1 MPFDFKQIIN
11 SLADGELLS
20 RDKARDAFN
29 YMMNG
34 DATGPQ
40 IGAFLMALRLR
51 GETIEEI
58 TGAVEAMRSK
68 ALNIKAPI
76 GAVDTCGTGGDT
88 AGTYN
93 ISTAAAIVLAA
104 CGVPV
109 AKHGNRAVSSK
120 SGSADVL
127 ETLGIN
133 IDADM
138 QIVNR
143 CLNELGI
150 SFLMATRHHSAARHV
165 GPARGSLGTR
175 TIFNLIG
182 PLSNPAETKFQVIG
196 VFDKKWNK
204 PMAEVLGSL
213 GSEHVWVVTGS
224 DGLDE
229 ITITGETHVAE
240 YKDGKINEFT
250 ICPEDAGLSCAPMSE
265 IEGGD
270 AEFNAAA
277 ILDILNGKKNA
288 YRDIVLLN
296 TAAAL
301 IVSGNAD
308 NLKEGVQIAAKAIDD
323 GLAKKKLEQ
332 WIELSNE
339 EVPVIEDA
347 VIENVDE

>member
-1 MPFDFKQIIN
+1 MALDFKKLI
-11 SLADGELLS
+11 SRLADGELLS
-20 RDKARDAFN
+20 RHMARDAFK

-68 ALNIKAPI
+68 ALTIKAPT

-104 CGVPV
+104 SGVPV

-133 IDADM
+133 IDAHM
-138 QIVNR
+138 LIVKR
-143 CLNELGI
+143 CLDELGI
-150 SFLMATRHHSAARHV
+150 SFLMATRHHNAARHV
-165 GPARGSLGTR
+165 GLARASLGTR

-182 PLSNPAETKFQVIG
+182 PLSNPADTKFQLIG
-196 VFDKKWNK
+196 VFDQKWNR
-204 PMAEVLGSL
+204 PMAQVLGTL

-229 ITITGETHVAE
+229 ITTTGDTHVAE
-240 YKDGKINEFT
+240 FKNGTVTEFT
-250 ICPEDAGLSCAPMSE
+250 ISPEDAGLERANMAD
-265 IEGGD
+265 IQGGD
-270 AEFNAAA
+270 ADYNAAA
-277 ILDILNGKKNA
+277 IISLLSGKKNA

-301 IVSGNAD
+301 LVAGKVKD
-308 NLKEGVQIAAKAIDD
+308 LKNGVTIAAEAIDS
-323 GLAKKKLEQ
+323 GKAKAMLAT

-339 EVPVIEDA
+339 EVPVSKD
-347 VIENVDE
+347 DE

>member
-1 MPFDFKQIIN
+1 MALDFKKLIAR
-11 SLADGELLS
+11 LADGEVLN
-20 RDKARDAFN
+20 RADARSAVQ
-29 YMMNG
+29 YMMDG

-40 IGAFLMALRLR
+40 IGAFLMALRVR
-51 GETIEEI
+51 GESIEEI

-68 ALNIKAPI
+68 ALTIKAPD

-127 ETLGIN
+127 ETLGVN

-138 QIVNR
+138 SIVKR
-143 CLNELGI
+143 CLYELGI

-165 GPARGSLGTR
+165 GPARASLGTR

-196 VFDKKWNK
+196 VFDEKWNR
-204 PMAEVLGSL
+204 PMAEVLGTL

-229 ITITGETHVAE
+229 ITITGDTHVAE
-240 YKDGKINEFT
+240 YKNGKISQFT
-250 ICPEDAGLSCAPMSE
+250 ISPEDAGLKRAALSD

-270 AEFNAAA
+270 AEYNAAA
-277 ILDILNGKKNA
+277 IWDIMGGKKNA

-301 IVSGNAD
+301 IVSGNASG
-308 NLKEGVQIAAKAIDD
+308 LKDGVQIATNAIDSGKAKA
-323 GLAKKKLEQ
+323 LLEN

-339 EVPVIEDA
+339 EPPVIEEDN
-347 VIENVDE
+347 E

>member
-1 MPFDFKQIIN
+1 MAVDIKQLIAH
-11 SLADGELLS
+11 LADGEILS
-20 RDKARDAFN
+20 REVARDAFL

-40 IGAFLMALRLR
+40 IGAFLMALRVR
-51 GETIEEI
+51 GERLEEI

-68 ALNIKAPI
+68 ALTIKAPE

-138 QIVNR
+138 IIVKR
-143 CLNELGI
+143 CLEELGI

-165 GPARGSLGTR
+165 GPARASLGTR

-182 PLSNPAETKFQVIG
+182 PLSNPAETKYQVIG
-196 VFDKKWNK
+196 VFDQKWNR
-204 PMAEVLGSL
+204 PMAEVLRTL

-229 ITITGETHVAE
+229 LTITGETHVAE
-240 YKDGKINEFT
+240 YKDGKVTEFT
-250 ICPEDAGLSCAPMSE
+250 VSPEDAGLERASLKD

-270 AEFNAAA
+270 AEYNANA
-277 ILDILNGKKNA
+277 IWDILKGKKNA

-301 IVSGNAD
+301 VVSGKAAD
-308 NLKEGVQIAAKAIDD
+308 LKEGVHIAAEAIDS
-323 GLAKKKLEQ
+323 GEARETLEK
-332 WIELSNE
+332 WIELSNQK
-339 EVPVIEDA
+339 PPEDK
-347 VIENVDE
+347 EDE

>member
-1 MPFDFKQIIN
+1 MSIDFKKTIAN
-11 SLADGELLS
+11 LADGNTLS
-20 RDKARDAFN
+20 REEARDAFE

-40 IGAFLMALRLR
+40 IGAFLMALRVR
-51 GETIEEI
+51 GEHLDEI

-68 ALNIKAPI
+68 ATTIKAPI

-138 QIVNR
+138 IIVKK
-143 CLNELGI
+143 CLDELGI

-165 GPARGSLGTR
+165 GPARASLGTR

-196 VFDKKWNK
+196 VFDQKWNR
-204 PMAEVLGSL
+204 PMAEVLGRL
-213 GSEHVWVVTGS
+213 GSKHVWVVTGS

-240 YKDGKINEFT
+240 YKDGKVTEFT
-250 ICPEDAGLSCAPMSE
+250 ITPEDAGLGRAKLKD

-270 AEFNAAA
+270 PEFNAAA
-277 ILDILNGKKNA
+277 IIDIMSGKKNA

-301 IVSGNAD
+301 IVSGKVD
-308 NLKEGVQIAAKAIDD
+308 NLKDGVRIAADAIDN
-323 GLAKKKLEQ
+323 GTAKAKLET
-332 WIELSNE
+332 WITMSNE
-339 EVPVIEDA
+339 EPPIVEDD
-347 VIENVDE
+347 DE

>member
-1 MPFDFKQIIN
+1 
-11 SLADGELLS
+11 
-20 RDKARDAFN
+20 
-29 YMMNG
+29 
-34 DATGPQ
+34 
-40 IGAFLMALRLR
+40 
-51 GETIEEI
+51 
-58 TGAVEAMRSK
+58 MRSK
-68 ALNIKAPI
+68 AATIKAPA

-93 ISTAAAIVLAA
+93 ISTAAAILLAA

-138 QIVNR
+138 FIVKK
-143 CLNELGI
+143 CLDELGI

-165 GPARGSLGTR
+165 GPARASLGTR

-196 VFDKKWNK
+196 VFDQKWNR
-204 PMAEVLGSL
+204 PMAEVLGRL
-213 GSEHVWVVTGS
+213 GSKHVWVVTGS

-240 YKDGKINEFT
+240 YKNGTVNEFT
-250 ICPEDAGLSCAPMSE
+250 VSPEDAGLERASLKD

-277 ILDILNGKKNA
+277 IIDILEGKKNA
-288 YRDIVLLN
+288 YRNIVLLN
-296 TAAAL
+296 TAASL
-301 IVSGNAD
+301 IVSGKAKD
-308 NLKEGVQIAAKAIDD
+308 LKDGVSIAANVIDSGKA
-323 GLAKKKLEQ
+323 KEKLDA
-332 WIELSNE
+332 WITMSNE
-339 EVPVIEDA
+339 EPPEPEED
-347 VIENVDE
+347 E

>member
-1 MPFDFKQIIN
+1 MSVNFKQLIAR
-11 SLADGELLS
+11 LADGEILS
-20 RDKARDAFN
+20 RDVARDAFL

-40 IGAFLMALRLR
+40 IGAFLMALRVR
-51 GETIEEI
+51 GERLEEI

-68 ALNIKAPI
+68 ALTIKAPE

-104 CGVPV
+104 CSVPV

-138 QIVNR
+138 VIVKR
-143 CLNELGI
+143 CLEELGI

-165 GPARGSLGTR
+165 GPARASLGTR

-196 VFDKKWNK
+196 VFDQKWNR
-204 PMAEVLGSL
+204 PMAEVLGTL

-240 YKDGKINEFT
+240 YKDGKVTEFT
-250 ICPEDAGLSCAPMSE
+250 ISPEDAGLERASLKD
-265 IEGGD
+265 IQGGD
-270 AEFNAAA
+270 AEYNAAA
-277 ILDILNGKKNA
+277 IWDILKGEKNA

-296 TAAAL
+296 TSAAL
-301 IVSGNAD
+301 VVSGKAAD
-308 NLKEGVQIAAKAIDD
+308 LKEGVSIAAEAIDS
-323 GLAKKKLEQ
+323 GKARETLEK
-332 WIELSNE
+332 WIEMSNQEPPEVE
-339 EVPVIEDA
+339 ED
-347 VIENVDE
+347 D

>member
-1 MPFDFKQIIN
+1 MELDFKKMIAR
-11 SLADGELLS
+11 LADGEVLE
-20 RDKARDAFN
+20 RADARAAVQ
-29 YMMNG
+29 YMMDG

-40 IGAFLMALRLR
+40 IGAFLMALRVR
-51 GETIEEI
+51 GESIEEI

-68 ALNIKAPI
+68 ALTIKAPA

-138 QIVNR
+138 VIVKR
-143 CLNELGI
+143 CLYEIGI

-165 GPARGSLGTR
+165 GPARASLGTR

-182 PLSNPAETKFQVIG
+182 PLSNPAETKYQVIG
-196 VFDKKWNK
+196 VFDQKWNL
-204 PMAEVLGSL
+204 PMAEVLGTL

-229 ITITGETHVAE
+229 ITITGDTHIAE
-240 YKDGKINEFT
+240 YKNGQLSEFT
-250 ICPEDAGLSCAPMSE
+250 ICPEDAGLKRASLAD

-270 AEFNAAA
+270 AEYNAAA
-277 ILDILNGKKNA
+277 IRDILNGERNA

-308 NLKEGVQIAAKAIDD
+308 NLKNGIDIAANAIDS
-323 GLAKKKLEQ
+323 GKAKNVLEK

-339 EVPVIEDA
+339 EPPVPE
-347 VIENVDE
+347 ENNE

>member
-1 MPFDFKQIIN
+1 MALDFKKLIAR
-11 SLADGELLS
+11 LADGEVLN
-20 RDKARDAFN
+20 RADARGAVQ
-29 YMMNG
+29 YMMDG

-40 IGAFLMALRLR
+40 IGAFLMALRVR
-51 GETIEEI
+51 GESIEEI

-68 ALNIKAPI
+68 ALSIKAPE

-104 CGVPV
+104 CGVSV

-138 QIVNR
+138 AIVER
-143 CLNELGI
+143 CLYELGI

-165 GPARGSLGTR
+165 GPARASLGTR

-196 VFDKKWNK
+196 VFDQKWNR
-204 PMAEVLGSL
+204 PMAEVLGTL

-229 ITITGETHVAE
+229 ITITGDTHVAE
-240 YKDGKINEFT
+240 YKNGKISEFT
-250 ICPEDAGLSCAPMSE
+250 VSPEQAGLKRATLKD

-270 AEFNAAA
+270 AEYNAAA
-277 ILDILNGKKNA
+277 IWKIMNGEKNA

-301 IVSGNAD
+301 IVAGKVD
-308 NLKEGVQIAAKAIDD
+308 NLKTGVQIAAGAIDS
-323 GLAKKKLEQ
+323 GKASETLKK

-339 EVPVIEDA
+339 KPPEPE
-347 VIENVDE
+347 ETDE

>member
-1 MPFDFKQIIN
+1 MTVINMSLDFKKTIAD
-11 SLADGELLS
+11 LADGHILS
-20 RDKARDAFN
+20 REEARDAFN

-40 IGAFLMALRLR
+40 IGAFLMALRVR
-51 GETIEEI
+51 GERLDEI

-68 ALNIKAPI
+68 AATIKAPA

-138 QIVNR
+138 FIVKK
-143 CLNELGI
+143 CLDELGI

-165 GPARGSLGTR
+165 GPARASLGTR

-196 VFDKKWNK
+196 VFDQKWNR
-204 PMAEVLGSL
+204 PMAEVLGRL
-213 GSEHVWVVTGS
+213 GSKHVWVVTGS

-240 YKDGKINEFT
+240 YKDGTVNEFT
-250 ICPEDAGLSCAPMSE
+250 VSPEDAGLERASLKD

-277 ILDILNGKKNA
+277 IIDILEGKKNA

-301 IVSGNAD
+301 VVSGKAKD
-308 NLKEGVQIAAKAIDD
+308 LKDGVSIAANVIDSGKA
-323 GLAKKKLEQ
+323 KEKLDA
-332 WIELSNE
+332 WITMSNE
-339 EVPVIEDA
+339 EPPEPEED
-347 VIENVDE
+347 E

>member
-1 MPFDFKQIIN
+1 MAFDFKKTIAE
-11 SLADGELLS
+11 LADGNILS
-20 RDKARDAFN
+20 RAQARDAFL

-40 IGAFLMALRLR
+40 IGAFLMALRVR
-51 GETIEEI
+51 GEKLDEI

-68 ALNIKAPI
+68 ALSIKAPD

-133 IDADM
+133 IDANM
-138 QIVNR
+138 LIVKR
-143 CLNELGI
+143 CLDELGI

-165 GPARGSLGTR
+165 GPARASLGTR

-182 PLSNPAETKFQVIG
+182 PLSNPADTKYQVIG
-196 VFDKKWNK
+196 VFDQKWNR
-204 PMAEVLGSL
+204 PMAEVLGTL

-240 YKDGKINEFT
+240 YKDGILSEFT
-250 ICPEDAGLSCAPMSE
+250 ICPEDAGLERAKMAE
-265 IEGGD
+265 IKGGD
-270 AEFNAAA
+270 AEYNADA
-277 ILDILNGKKNA
+277 IIALLNGEKNA

-301 IVSGNAD
+301 LVSGNAKD
-308 NLKEGVQIAAKAIDD
+308 LKDGAQIAAKAIDS
-323 GLAKKKLEQ
+323 GKAKAKLDA
-332 WIELSNE
+332 WIELSNQ
-339 EVPVIEDA
+339 EVPVFEED
-347 VIENVDE
+347 E

>member
-1 MPFDFKQIIN
+1 MPVDMKQLIAQ
-11 SLADGELLS
+11 LAEGEILS
-20 RDKARDAFN
+20 RETTRNAFL

-40 IGAFLMALRLR
+40 IGAFLIALRVR
-51 GETIEEI
+51 GERLDEI

-68 ALNIKAPI
+68 ALGIKAPK
-76 GAVDTCGTGGDT
+76 GSVDTCGTGGDT

-127 ETLGIN
+127 ETLGVNIN
-133 IDADM
+133 ADM
-138 QIVNR
+138 AIVKN
-143 CLNELGI
+143 CLKRLGI

-165 GPARGSLGTR
+165 GPARASLGTR

-182 PLSNPAETKFQVIG
+182 PLSNPAGTNYQVIG
-196 VFDKKWNK
+196 VYDQKWTR
-204 PMAEVLGSL
+204 PMAEVLGAL
-213 GSEHVWVVTGS
+213 GSECVWVVTGS

-240 YKDGKINEFT
+240 YKNGKVKEF
-250 ICPEDAGLSCAPMSE
+250 IISPEDAGLERASLE
-265 IEGGD
+265 QIEGGD
-270 AEFNAAA
+270 PEYNANA
-277 ILDILNGKKNA
+277 IWDILNGKKNA

-296 TAAAL
+296 ASAAL
-301 IVSGNAD
+301 VVSNNATD
-308 NLKEGVQIAAKAIDD
+308 LKDGVRIATKAIDT
-323 GLAKKKLEQ
+323 GIASEKLKK
-332 WIELSNE
+332 WIKLSNQKHPEPE
-339 EVPVIEDA
+339 ENE
-347 VIENVDE
+347 

>member
-1 MPFDFKQIIN
+1 MSLDFKETIDY
-11 SLADGELLS
+11 LAKGQTMNREMS
-20 RDKARDAFN
+20 RDAFE

-34 DATGPQ
+34 DATGAQ
-40 IGAFLMALRLR
+40 IGAFLMGLRIR
-51 GETIEEI
+51 GETVEEM

-68 ALNIKAPI
+68 ALGIKAPD
-76 GAVDTCGTGGDT
+76 GAVDTCGTGGDQS
-88 AGTYN
+88 GTYN

-109 AKHGNRAVSSK
+109 AKHGNRAASSK

-138 QIVNR
+138 SIVKR
-143 CLNELGI
+143 CLDELGI

-165 GPARGSLGTR
+165 GPSRAALGTQ

-196 VFDKKWNK
+196 VFHRKWNR
-204 PMAEVLGSL
+204 PMAEVLGKL

-240 YKDGKINEFT
+240 YKDGKVTEFSVS
-250 ICPEDAGLSCAPMSE
+250 PEDAGLSRAPVEE
-265 IEGGD
+265 IKGGD
-270 AEFNAAA
+270 CEYNAAA
-277 ILDILNGKKNA
+277 LLGVLDGNKNA

-301 IVSGNAD
+301 IVGGKAGD
-308 NLKEGVQIAAKAIDD
+308 LKEGVQIAAQAIDS
-323 GLAKKKLEQ
+323 GKAREKLDA
-332 WIELSNE
+332 WIALSNE
-339 EVPVIEDA
+339 EPPIPDEDD
-347 VIENVDE
+347 END

>member
-1 MPFDFKQIIN
+1 MAIDIKQLIA
-11 SLADGELLS
+11 SLADGEILS
-20 RDKARDAFN
+20 REVARDAFL

-40 IGAFLMALRLR
+40 IGAFLMALRVR
-51 GETIEEI
+51 GERLEEI

-68 ALNIKAPI
+68 ALTIKAPK

-138 QIVNR
+138 VIVKQ
-143 CLNELGI
+143 CLEELGI

-165 GPARGSLGTR
+165 GPARASLGTR

-196 VFDKKWNK
+196 VFDRKWTR
-204 PMAEVLGSL
+204 PMAEVLGRL

-229 ITITGETHVAE
+229 ITITGETYVAE
-240 YKDGKINEFT
+240 YKDGKITEFT
-250 ICPEDAGLSCAPMSE
+250 VTPEDAGLERASLKD

-270 AEFNAAA
+270 AEYNANA
-277 ILDILNGKKNA
+277 ILDIMNGEKNA

-301 IVSGNAD
+301 VVSGNATD
-308 NLKEGVQIAAKAIDD
+308 LKDGVRIAADAIDV
-323 GLAKKKLEQ
+323 GKAKETLEK
-332 WIELSNE
+332 WIEMSNQE
-339 EVPVIEDA
+339 PPELEA
-347 VIENVDE
+347 DE

>member
-1 MPFDFKQIIN
+1 MSLDFKEVIN
-11 SLADGELLS
+11 YLAQGKTMS
-20 RDKARDAFN
+20 RDMSRGAFE

-34 DATGPQ
+34 DATGAQ
-40 IGAFLMALRLR
+40 IGAFLMGLRIR
-51 GETIEEI
+51 GETVEEM
-58 TGAVEAMRSK
+58 TGAVDAMRSK
-68 ALNIKAPI
+68 ALGIKAPD
-76 GAVDTCGTGGDT
+76 GAVDTCGTGGDQS
-88 AGTYN
+88 GTYN

-109 AKHGNRAVSSK
+109 AKHGNRAASSK

-138 QIVNR
+138 SIVKR
-143 CLNELGI
+143 CLDELGI

-165 GPARGSLGTR
+165 GPSRAALGTQ

-182 PLSNPAETKFQVIG
+182 PLSNPADTKFQVIG
-196 VFDKKWNK
+196 VFHQKWNR
-204 PMAEVLGSL
+204 PMAEVLGKL

-229 ITITGETHVAE
+229 ITITGETNVAE
-240 YKDGKINEFT
+240 YKDGKVTEFT
-250 ICPEDAGLSCAPMSE
+250 ISPEDAGLSRAPVEE
-265 IEGGD
+265 IKGGD
-270 AEFNAAA
+270 CEYNAAA
-277 ILDILNGKKNA
+277 LLGVLNGEKNA

-301 IVSGNAD
+301 IVGGKASD
-308 NLKEGVQIAAKAIDD
+308 LKDGVKIAADVIDSGKA
-323 GLAKKKLEQ
+323 KQKLDE

-339 EVPVIEDA
+339 EPPV
-347 VIENVDE
+347 VDEEE

>member
-1 MPFDFKQIIN
+1 MLVDMKQLIAR
-11 SLADGELLS
+11 LADGEILS
-20 RDKARDAFN
+20 RETTCNAFL

-40 IGAFLMALRLR
+40 IGAFLMALRVR
-51 GETIEEI
+51 GERLDEI

-68 ALNIKAPI
+68 ALGIKAPK
-76 GAVDTCGTGGDT
+76 GSVDTCGTGGDT

-93 ISTAAAIVLAA
+93 ISTAAAIVIAA

-133 IDADM
+133 INADM
-138 QIVNR
+138 TIVKN
-143 CLNELGI
+143 CLKSLGI

-165 GPARGSLGTR
+165 GPARASLGTR

-182 PLSNPAETKFQVIG
+182 PLSNPAGTKYQVIG
-196 VFDKKWNK
+196 VYDQKWTR
-204 PMAEVLGSL
+204 PMAEVLGAL
-213 GSEHVWVVTGS
+213 GSECVWVVTGS

-240 YKDGKINEFT
+240 YKNGKIKEF
-250 ICPEDAGLSCAPMSE
+250 IISPEDAGLERASLE
-265 IEGGD
+265 QIEGGD
-270 AEFNAAA
+270 PEYNANA
-277 ILDILNGKKNA
+277 IWHILKGKKNA

-296 TAAAL
+296 ASAAL
-301 IVSGNAD
+301 VVSNNATD
-308 NLKEGVQIAAKAIDD
+308 LKDGVRIAAKAIDT
-323 GLAKKKLEQ
+323 GVAYEKLKK
-332 WIELSNE
+332 WIKLSNQKPPEPE
-339 EVPVIEDA
+339 E
-347 VIENVDE
+347 DE

>member
-1 MPFDFKQIIN
+1 MAVDIKQLIAH
-11 SLADGELLS
+11 LADGEILS
-20 RDKARDAFN
+20 REVARDAFL

-40 IGAFLMALRLR
+40 IGAFLMALRVR
-51 GETIEEI
+51 GERLEEI

-68 ALNIKAPI
+68 ALTIKAPE

-138 QIVNR
+138 IIVKR
-143 CLNELGI
+143 CLEELGI

-165 GPARGSLGTR
+165 GPARASLGTR

-182 PLSNPAETKFQVIG
+182 PLSNPAETKYQVIG
-196 VFDKKWNK
+196 VFDQKWNR
-204 PMAEVLGSL
+204 PMAEVLGTL
-213 GSEHVWVVTGS
+213 GSERVWVVTGS

-229 ITITGETHVAE
+229 LTITGETHVAE
-240 YKDGKINEFT
+240 YKDGKVTEFT
-250 ICPEDAGLSCAPMSE
+250 VSPEDAGLERASLKD

-270 AEFNAAA
+270 AEYNANA
-277 ILDILNGKKNA
+277 IWDILKGKKNA

-301 IVSGNAD
+301 VVSGKAAD
-308 NLKEGVQIAAKAIDD
+308 LKEGVHIAAEAIDS
-323 GLAKKKLEQ
+323 GEASETLEK
-332 WIELSNE
+332 WIELSNQK
-339 EVPVIEDA
+339 PPEDK
-347 VIENVDE
+347 EDE

>member
-1 MPFDFKQIIN
+1 MAIDIKQLIA
-11 SLADGELLS
+11 SLADGEILS
-20 RDKARDAFN
+20 REVARDAFL

-40 IGAFLMALRLR
+40 IGAFLMALRVR
-51 GETIEEI
+51 GERLEEI

-68 ALNIKAPI
+68 ALTIKAPK

-138 QIVNR
+138 VIVKQ
-143 CLNELGI
+143 CLEELGI

-165 GPARGSLGTR
+165 GPARASLGTR

-196 VFDKKWNK
+196 VFDRKWTR
-204 PMAEVLGSL
+204 PMAEVLGRL

-224 DGLDE
+224 DALDE
-229 ITITGETHVAE
+229 ITITGETYVAE
-240 YKDGKINEFT
+240 YKDGKITEFT
-250 ICPEDAGLSCAPMSE
+250 VTPEDAGLERASLKD

-270 AEFNAAA
+270 AEYNANA
-277 ILDILNGKKNA
+277 ILDIMNGEKNA

-301 IVSGNAD
+301 VVSGNATD
-308 NLKEGVQIAAKAIDD
+308 LKDGVRIAADAIDV
-323 GLAKKKLEQ
+323 GKAKETLEK
-332 WIELSNE
+332 WIEMSNQE
-339 EVPVIEDA
+339 PPELEA
-347 VIENVDE
+347 DE

>member
-1 MPFDFKQIIN
+1 MALDFKHLIAR
-11 SLADGELLS
+11 LADGEILS
-20 RDKARDAFN
+20 RGDAREAFD

-40 IGAFLMALRLR
+40 IGAFLMALRVR
-51 GETIEEI
+51 GEKIDEI

-68 ALNIKAPI
+68 ALTIKAPD

-138 QIVNR
+138 TIVKR
-143 CLNELGI
+143 CLDELGI

-165 GPARGSLGTR
+165 GPARASLGTR

-182 PLSNPAETKFQVIG
+182 PLSNPAETRYQVIG
-196 VFDKKWNK
+196 VFDKKWTR
-204 PMAEVLGSL
+204 PMAEVLGRL
-213 GSEHVWVVTGS
+213 GSERVWVVTGS

-229 ITITGETHVAE
+229 ITITGETYVAE
-240 YKDGKINEFT
+240 YKDGKVTEFT
-250 ICPEDAGLSCAPMSE
+250 ISPEDAGLKRAKMAD

-270 AEFNAAA
+270 ADYNAAA
-277 ILDILNGKKNA
+277 IWDLMNGKKSA
-288 YRDIVLLN
+288 YRDIVLIN

-301 IVSGNAD
+301 LVSGKAKD
-308 NLKEGVQIAAKAIDD
+308 LKEGAEIAAKAIDS
-323 GLAKKKLEQ
+323 GKAKETLEK

-339 EVPVIEDA
+339 EPPAPE
-347 VIENVDE
+347 EEE

>member
-1 MPFDFKQIIN
+1 MAIDIKQLIA
-11 SLADGELLS
+11 SLADGEILS
-20 RDKARDAFN
+20 REVARDAFL

-40 IGAFLMALRLR
+40 IGAFLMALRVR
-51 GETIEEI
+51 GERLEEI

-68 ALNIKAPI
+68 ALTIKAPK

-138 QIVNR
+138 VIVKQ
-143 CLNELGI
+143 CLEELGI

-165 GPARGSLGTR
+165 GPARASLGTR

-182 PLSNPAETKFQVIG
+182 PLSNPADTKFQVIG
-196 VFDKKWNK
+196 MFDRKWTR
-204 PMAEVLGSL
+204 PMAEVSGRL

-229 ITITGETHVAE
+229 ITITGETYVAE
-240 YKDGKINEFT
+240 YKDGKITEFT
-250 ICPEDAGLSCAPMSE
+250 VTPEDAGLERASLKD

-270 AEFNAAA
+270 AEYNANA
-277 ILDILNGKKNA
+277 ILDIMNGEKNA

-301 IVSGNAD
+301 VVSGNATD
-308 NLKEGVQIAAKAIDD
+308 LKDGVRIAADAIDV
-323 GLAKKKLEQ
+323 GKAKETLEK
-332 WIELSNE
+332 WIEMSNQE
-339 EVPVIEDA
+339 PPELEA
-347 VIENVDE
+347 DE